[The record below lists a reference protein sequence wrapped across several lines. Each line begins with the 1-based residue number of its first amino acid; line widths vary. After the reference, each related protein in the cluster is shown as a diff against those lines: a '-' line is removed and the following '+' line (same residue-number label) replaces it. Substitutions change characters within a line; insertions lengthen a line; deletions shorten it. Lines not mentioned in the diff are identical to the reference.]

1 MLLLPILFK
10 TDIYPQ
16 SVKPYRVNEQLI
28 KVLLKKM
35 NYEAILT
42 FWFGNQ
48 EAADYGKPQKFWF
61 IKDPKR
67 DRQIKD
73 IFEPIYLQAKSAQLD
88 HWKEEALSCLAL
100 IIVLDQFPR
109 NIYRGQPQAFATDSQ
124 ALALARYAIAK
135 GYDRGLLPV
144 QRWFLYLPYEHSE
157 NIANQYTSVKLFS
170 TLGDDPDSQS
180 SIAYAERHLKII
192 QDFGRFPHRNQ
203 ILGRKSTPEEIKF
216 LKQPGS
222 GF

>member
-1 MLLLPILFK
+1 
-10 TDIYPQ
+10 
-16 SVKPYRVNEQLI
+16 
-28 KVLLKKM
+28 M

-61 IKDPKR
+61 IKNIER
-67 DRQIKD
+67 DHQIKD
-73 IFEPIYLQAKSAQLD
+73 IFESTYLQAKAAQLD
-88 HWKEEALSCLAL
+88 NWKEEALSCLAL
-100 IIVLDQFPR
+100 VIILDQFPR
-109 NIYRGQPQAFATDSQ
+109 NMYRGQPQAFATDSQ
-124 ALALARYAIAK
+124 ALELAQYAIAK
-135 GYDRGLLPV
+135 GYNRGLLPV

-157 NIANQYTSVKLFS
+157 NIADQYTSVKLFS
-170 TLGDDPDSQS
+170 TLGDDRDSQS

-203 ILGRKSTPEEIKF
+203 ILGRESTPEEIKF